1 MKIEYLESCTTN
13 RLTVDGIYVEN
24 MSIEE
29 KSNTIKAMID
39 KAIEE
44 SKCLGTDGY
53 DVVIKDLLNVYG
65 NMEFDDE
72 SCEQCGHTTSTT
84 TMEI

>member
-13 RLTVDGIYVEN
+13 RLTADGVDIDK
-24 MSIEE
+24 MHIIE
-29 KSNTIKAMID
+29 KSAIIEKMIS
-39 KAIEE
+39 KAIDD

-53 DVVIKDLLNVYG
+53 DVVIKDLLNIFGV
-65 NMEFDDE
+65 MDFDEE
-72 SCEQCGHTTSTT
+72 SCEQCGHTTTTT